1 MEVPRESEGAAACWA
16 SLLAHGTQV
25 GRLPAAPG
33 SRRGLGWGQFAVRS
47 ERVTMSISVDVVNR
61 QKVVRVNAVWL
72 GRVARRAITALGHDA
87 AAITVAIV
95 NDAEIAS
102 LHHRW
107 MGLPDPTDVLTF
119 DLSGGDGVIAGDIVV
134 SAETARRVA
143 REVGWQPRQEL
154 GYYVVH
160 GLLHLTGFD
169 DVTPGERR
177 RMRRKERDVMVAIG
191 LPAPP
196 RRPRK

>member
-1 MEVPRESEGAAACWA
+1 
-16 SLLAHGTQV
+16 
-25 GRLPAAPG
+25 
-33 SRRGLGWGQFAVRS
+33 
-47 ERVTMSISVDVVNR
+47 MSITVEIVNR
-61 QKVVRVNAVWL
+61 QKVVRVGAVWL
-72 GRVARRAITALGHDA
+72 GQIARRAIAMLGHET

-95 NDAEIAS
+95 SDAEIAS
-102 LHHRW
+102 LHNRW
-107 MGLPDPTDVLTF
+107 MSLPDPTDVLTF
-119 DLSGGDGVIAGDIVV
+119 DLSGGEGGIAGDIVV

-154 GYYVVH
+154 AYYVIH

-177 RMRRKERDVMVAIG
+177 RMRRNERDVMVAIG

-196 RRPRK
+196 RRSKK